1 MHEWDIDRCRYV
13 VYTWENGLLFYL
25 CVCVWE
31 RERGASVTQQPSLLI
46 RPSLARLHATHAS
59 TRTFWH
65 PHPAPAHLKARTIS
79 SWIPISL
86 LRFVFSQYLTHTHRE
101 RETRSTTHTH
111 THTPPSTQFI
121 PIQGYTATTLAC
133 ASLHPNMHNTSIFKE
148 GIEQIEDG
156 DHTALENAG
165 SFGSRVMWRRL
176 TDSSPHPL
184 SLSCTKLPIPL
195 SPAQNCQSLNPRDPS
210 PLVHVF
216 PALSSN
222 MLSLLLPRIQN
233 PDAHASH
240 VYYMFASFSQT

>member
-13 VYTWENGLLFYL
+13 VYTWENGLLVYL
-25 CVCVWE
+25 CVCVCV
-31 RERGASVTQQPSLLI
+31 RERGASVTQQPSLSI
-46 RPSLARLHATHAS
+46 RPSLARAHVTHAS

-86 LRFVFSQYLTHTHRE
+86 LRFVFSQYHI
-101 RETRSTTHTH
+101 HTH
-111 THTPPSTQFI
+111 THSPEHTV
-121 PIQGYTATTLAC
+121 
-133 ASLHPNMHNTSIFKE
+133 HPHPRLY
-148 GIEQIEDG
+148 G
-156 DHTALENAG
+156 DH
-165 SFGSRVMWRRL
+165 SRLCFFAPQHAQHLNLQRGQRVDQRRRPHHARECGVIWKQGDVTMADWL
-176 TDSSPHPL
+176 LPHPL
-184 SLSCTKLPIPL
+184 SLSSTKLPIPL

-222 MLSLLLPRIQN
+222 LLSLLLPRIQN

-240 VYYMFASFSQT
+240 VYYMSPSFSQT